1 MKWTAFLIAFLLMTG
16 SATGQLLKL
25 HSKDSL
31 NGLPKKEFYTTA
43 WVKMN
48 AFYDFQGI
56 PNESSMH
63 LPSIPTEREGIA
75 PDPQFH
81 ADLNQTRVIF
91 ATAFQ
96 TRRLG
101 EIMSYIETDFFG
113 NGGGGLRLR
122 HAYARFMNFRI
133 GQTWSGFTDEESW
146 PNITDFDGPSTGAWV
161 RSAQIA
167 YFIRPT
173 ENQDIMVSIEQP
185 LADFS
190 RYLVIDTLIRPARQS
205 IPDFVAHYEVRW
217 PKGHFQIGGVY
228 RDIEYKNAQ
237 TQEVKHLSGWGFN
250 LSGTQSLFNRDKFTW
265 QFALGEAIAR
275 YLVSFGGGGWDAVP
289 NSQGDLLAVPVW
301 GGYFGYQLF
310 WWQSKNQELEKSVLS
325 STFVYGYVNLQN
337 PLAVP
342 SSTLLTGHY
351 ASANVYYNIVGPLNF
366 ALEGIYGFRTD
377 EFESTGDNFRLAFVM
392 EYNF

>member
-1 MKWTAFLIAFLLMTG
+1 MTG

-81 ADLNQTRVIF
+81 ADLNQTRVIWISF
-91 ATAFQ
+91 S
-96 TRRLG
+96 
-101 EIMSYIETDFFG
+101 MSTKIDSDWRSHCASEFPENRIETDFFG

-173 ENQDIMVSIEQP
+173 ENQDIV
-185 LADFS
+185 
-190 RYLVIDTLIRPARQS
+190 V
-205 IPDFVAHYEVRW
+205 
-217 PKGHFQIGGVY
+217 
-228 RDIEYKNAQ
+228 
-237 TQEVKHLSGWGFN
+237 
-250 LSGTQSLFNRDKFTW
+250 
-265 QFALGEAIAR
+265 
-275 YLVSFGGGGWDAVP
+275 
-289 NSQGDLLAVPVW
+289 
-301 GGYFGYQLF
+301 
-310 WWQSKNQELEKSVLS
+310 
-325 STFVYGYVNLQN
+325 
-337 PLAVP
+337 
-342 SSTLLTGHY
+342 
-351 ASANVYYNIVGPLNF
+351 
-366 ALEGIYGFRTD
+366 
-377 EFESTGDNFRLAFVM
+377 
-392 EYNF
+392 